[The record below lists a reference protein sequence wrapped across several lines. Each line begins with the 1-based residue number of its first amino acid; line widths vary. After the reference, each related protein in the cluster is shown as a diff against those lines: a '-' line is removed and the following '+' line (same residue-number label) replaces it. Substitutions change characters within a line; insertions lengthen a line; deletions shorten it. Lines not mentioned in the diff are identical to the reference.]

1 MNEPEGADGTDVRH
15 ESFRIE
21 EHPDDRL
28 DRYLA
33 DRLRLS
39 RSRVVDLLQDGHVR
53 VNDEVP
59 RKSYR
64 PEPGDRV
71 EVEIVPRP
79 EPSVEPQAIPVD
91 VVWED
96 EHLAVVVKPAGMVV
110 HPGPGHSDGT
120 LVNALMARLDRL
132 SPIGGDTRPGIVPL
146 LSLFP
151 LFLLFFSPPS
161 LSPLSLSLS
170 LARHEVRRGYLAAA
184 WGHLDA
190 DDETVDAPLGRD
202 PSDRTRRAV
211 VEGGKR
217 AVTHL
222 RRLERWR
229 SADLLAVRLETGRTH
244 QIRVHLRHLGH
255 PVVGDATYAE
265 NWEKG
270 FLGAG
275 GRWAEELAARCDR
288 MFLHAARLAFRH
300 PATEERM
307 TFTSELPAPR
317 AKAVEWARATSG
329 GAGPGEAEA

>member
-1 MNEPEGADGTDVRH
+1 MNEPEGTDGTDVRH
-15 ESFRIE
+15 ASFRIE
-21 EHPDDRL
+21 EPPDDRL

-53 VNDEVP
+53 VNGEVP

-64 PEPGDRV
+64 PESGDRI

-110 HPGPGHSDGT
+110 HPGPGHPDGT

-132 SPIGGDTRPGIVPL
+132 SPIGGDTRPGIVHRLDRGTSGL
-146 LSLFP
+146 LVVAKRERAHRALARA
-151 LFLLFFSPPS
+151 
-161 LSPLSLSLS
+161 

-184 WGHLDA
+184 WGHLDT
-190 DDETVDAPLGRD
+190 DDRTVDAPLDRD

-265 NWEKG
+265 GWEKG
-270 FLGAG
+270 FLGSG
-275 GRWAEELAARCDR
+275 GRWAKELAARCDR

-300 PATEERM
+300 PETEERM
-307 TFTSELPAPR
+307 TFTSELPEPL

-329 GAGPGEAEA
+329 GAGQREAGA

>member
-1 MNEPEGADGTDVRH
+1 MNEPEGTDGTDVRH
-15 ESFRIE
+15 ASFRIE
-21 EHPDDRL
+21 EPPDDRL

-53 VNDEVP
+53 VNGEVP

-79 EPSVEPQAIPVD
+79 EPSVEPQEIPVD

-110 HPGPGHSDGT
+110 HPGPGHPDGT
-120 LVNALMARLDRL
+120 LVNALMARLERL
-132 SPIGGDTRPGIVPL
+132 SPIGGDTRPGIVHRLDRGTSGL
-146 LSLFP
+146 LVVAKRERAHTA
-151 LFLLFFSPPS
+151 
-161 LSPLSLSLS
+161 
-170 LARHEVRRGYLAAA
+170 LARALAHHEVRRGYLAAA

-190 DDETVDAPLGRD
+190 DDATVDAPLGRD

-265 NWEKG
+265 GWEQG

-300 PATEERM
+300 PVTEERM
-307 TFTSELPAPR
+307 TFTSELPEPL

-329 GAGPGEAEA
+329 GAGPREAGA